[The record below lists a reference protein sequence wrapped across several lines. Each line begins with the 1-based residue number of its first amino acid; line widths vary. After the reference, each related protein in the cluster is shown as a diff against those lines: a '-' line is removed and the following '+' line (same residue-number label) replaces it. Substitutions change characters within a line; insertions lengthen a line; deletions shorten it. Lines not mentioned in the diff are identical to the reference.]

1 MVSGRHFHILSF
13 IPEREKMQLLRDRKD
28 KRLPTGCSTVFVT
41 VTNSL
46 IAPPSLLDDY
56 SCSKSRKCN

>member
-28 KRLPTGCSTVFVT
+28 KKRLPTGCSRVSDEAT
-41 VTNSL
+41 L
-46 IAPPSLLDDY
+46 GP
-56 SCSKSRKCN
+56 